1 VVSSSNPNVLVRFG
15 PFELDVRTGELR
27 RDGTSLKLQPQPAKV
42 LQLLVARAGEIVTR
56 QDLAQ
61 QVWSS
66 DTFVDFDQGLN
77 YAIRQIR
84 TALDDDAERPRYL
97 ETLPK
102 RGYRFISQIEDVKPK
117 TSVDPPPGSNEILPS
132 ANTPDGQS
140 RTWVKWAAASVGAL
154 LLAIAAWI
162 YIAGDGSSVPWIGPS
177 HSIGRSLAT
186 GKSFGRYEPGLFRG
200 WPYR

>member
-1 VVSSSNPNVLVRFG
+1 MVSSSNPNVLVRFG

-102 RGYRFISQIEDVKPK
+102 RGYRFIAQIEDVKPK
-117 TSVDPPPGSNEILPS
+117 TSVDPPRV
-132 ANTPDGQS
+132 QMKFFHQQKR
-140 RTWVKWAAASVGAL
+140 RTGN
-154 LLAIAAWI
+154 
-162 YIAGDGSSVPWIGPS
+162 
-177 HSIGRSLAT
+177 
-186 GKSFGRYEPGLFRG
+186 RG
-200 WPYR
+200 HG

>member
-1 VVSSSNPNVLVRFG
+1 MVPSSNPNVPVRFG

-102 RGYRFISQIEDVKPK
+102 RGYRFIAQIEDVKPK
-117 TSVDPPPGSNEILPS
+117 ISADFQRVQLKFFHQRKRRRAPADPVAVDRSKRWG
-132 ANTPDGQS
+132 G
-140 RTWVKWAAASVGAL
+140 SVGYRSMGL
-154 LLAIAAWI
+154 HCRRWF
-162 YIAGDGSSVPWIGPS
+162 SVPWIGS
-177 HSIGRSLAT
+177 RH
-186 GKSFGRYEPGLFRG
+186 
-200 WPYR
+200 